1 MCVPGISGNSQHPS
15 RLHMHPSLGMHTSGP
30 KLDKGSP
37 GYRFDIGQRLAAA
50 KAGGGTTGAGTNTG
64 TTILTGTP
72 KNTGVDALLKTTTLG
87 V

>member
-1 MCVPGISGNSQHPS
+1 MCAPGLSANSKQS
-15 RLHMHPSLGMHTSGP
+15 SGP
-30 KLDKGSP
+30 MLNKGSA

-50 KAGGGTTGAGTNTG
+50 NAGGGTTGAGTNTG

-72 KNTGVDALLKTTTLG
+72 KNVGVNALRKTTMMR

>member
-1 MCVPGISGNSQHPS
+1 MCTPGLSGNNKQS
-15 RLHMHPSLGMHTSGP
+15 SGP
-30 KLDKGSP
+30 KPGKGSA

-50 KAGGGTTGAGTNTG
+50 KTGGGTTGSGSNTG

-72 KNTGVDALLKTTTLG
+72 KNVGVDALRKTTMLG